1 MSVSAGKVIT
11 FLSIVAVAVLS
22 SFFLTA
28 PDRPPGGGDTVDGA
42 PGLDPQGRAGEA
54 AETGTESAPDPAPTD
69 AATNGET
76 NADAEPD
83 ATDAEPSDDE
93 EAALAPYDGW
103 VNPASSGRPWSTE
116 VDGLLT
122 FRGNP
127 TRSFHGRGP
136 VPVGPTRQWEYPA
149 GSSMCGLSDPGGGPI
164 EWCGTG
170 WTGQPAVFERDG
182 RTWAVFGAYDYG
194 VHFVDAD
201 TGAAI
206 LPPFYTGD
214 IIKGSV
220 TIDPDG
226 YPIVYTGSRDNFF
239 RAIAFDR
246 ATPTELWAL
255 SADAAPAEFRQWN
268 NDWDGSAL
276 VIDDYLFQGG
286 ENSVFHIVKLNRGY
300 DAQGLVT
307 VNPELVFTAPGW
319 DQQQLADL
327 GDNNVS
333 IENSVA
339 ISGNTVYFGNSGGL
353 IQGWDISLLAAGG
366 TPERVFRWWA
376 GEDTDASVV
385 VDDEGFLYVAAE
397 YEKGRARAQ
406 EVGQL
411 VKLDP
416 RVPDDPVVWSFFDA
430 VGGGGLWATPAVLD
444 DVVIASTNTGRLV
457 GLDRATGQIL
467 WEKKFVNP
475 LWSSQVVVDD
485 VLIQGDCDGFLHAYD
500 LANPRIDPPELWSVE
515 LGGCIESTPAV
526 WDGRIIVGT
535 RAGRVHMVADG

>member
-1 MSVSAGKVIT
+1 MSAGKVIA
-11 FLSIVAVAVLS
+11 FLSVLAVAVFS

-28 PDRPPGGGDTVDGA
+28 PDRVGTGDRGA
-42 PGLDPQGRAGEA
+42 DVSVAPTGEA
-54 AETGTESAPDPAPTD
+54 TS
-69 AATNGET
+69 
-76 NADAEPD
+76 ADAEA
-83 ATDAEPSDDE
+83 ATDEAVGTTEGNGNEPGAGPETTPTDDPEAE
-93 EAALAPYDGW
+93 EAEEPLPPFDGW
-103 VNPASSGRPWSTE
+103 VNPASSGRAWSDE
-116 VDGLLT
+116 VEGILT

-127 TRSFHGRGP
+127 TRSYYGAGP
-136 VPVGPTRQWEYPA
+136 VPTAPTIQWQYPA
-149 GSSMCGLSDPGGGPI
+149 GGGMCGISDPGTGPV

-194 VHFVDAD
+194 IHFVDAD
-201 TGAAI
+201 TGTDI
-206 LPPFYTGD
+206 LPAFFTGD

-226 YPIVYTGSRDNFF
+226 YPLVYSGSRDNFF
-239 RAIAFDR
+239 RILAFDR
-246 ATPTELWAL
+246 DAPTELWSL

-276 VIDDYLFQGG
+276 IIDDYLFEGG

-300 DAQGLVT
+300 DANGLVT

-353 IQGWDISLLAAGG
+353 IQGWDISLLGAGG
-366 TPERVFRWWA
+366 TPERIFRWWA

-385 VDDEGFLYVAAE
+385 VDDEGYLYVAAE

-411 VKLDP
+411 IKLDP
-416 RVPDDPVVWSFFDA
+416 SKPDNPIVWSFFDA
-430 VGGGGLWATPAVLD
+430 VGGGGIWATPAVLD
-444 DVVIASTNTGRLV
+444 EVVIASTNTGRLV
-457 GLDRATGQIL
+457 GLDRMTGAIL
-467 WEKKFVNP
+467 WEKNFPEP

-485 VLIQGDCDGFLHAYD
+485 VLIQGDCAGFLHAYD
-500 LANPRIDPPELWSVE
+500 VSNPRVDPPELWSVE

-526 WDGRIIVGT
+526 WDGRVIVGT
-535 RAGRVHMVADG
+535 RAGQVHMVGDG